1 MIGSVNYSIYTTCEY
16 ATTISFG
23 DSMDEAINQKV
34 QALFHH
40 LKQNPLWQD
49 VIPAYTTVTV
59 LYDIS
64 VVRKKHPSA
73 AAFVRT
79 ELEKVLQQVEN
90 YQPEI
95 SRSLTIPVCYHPS
108 FAPDLE
114 RICNERKIER
124 NDFIA
129 LHLQAAYRVYMIGFL
144 PGFPYMGKVHPS
156 LVLPRLEKPR
166 TNVMAGSVGIA
177 GEQTGIYPLDSP
189 GGWNIVGRTPLKIFD
204 TLKKDPVFFRPGDLV
219 SFQPISKEQ
228 FEDFDENKFLNSL

>member
-1 MIGSVNYSIYTTCEY
+1 MIDSVNYSIYTTCEY

-34 QALFHH
+34 QALFLQ
-40 LKQNPLWQD
+40 LKRNSLWLD

-59 LYDIS
+59 LYDVS
-64 VVRKKHPSA
+64 VIRKKHPSIA
-73 AAFVRT
+73 TFVRT
-79 ELEKVLQQVEN
+79 ELEKALQQVEN

-108 FAPDLE
+108 FAPDLD
-114 RICNERKIER
+114 RICHERKLER

-129 LHLQAAYRVYMIGFL
+129 LHAQASYRVYMIGFL
-144 PGFPYMGKVHPS
+144 PGFPYMGNVHPS

-166 TNVMAGSVGIA
+166 TNVIAGSVGIA

-189 GGWNIVGRTPLKIFD
+189 GGWNIIGRTPVKIFD
-204 TLKKDPVFFRPGDLV
+204 TLRQDPVFFRPGDLV
-219 SFQPISKEQ
+219 SFLPISKEQ
-228 FEDFDENKFLNSL
+228 FEDFDENEFLNSL